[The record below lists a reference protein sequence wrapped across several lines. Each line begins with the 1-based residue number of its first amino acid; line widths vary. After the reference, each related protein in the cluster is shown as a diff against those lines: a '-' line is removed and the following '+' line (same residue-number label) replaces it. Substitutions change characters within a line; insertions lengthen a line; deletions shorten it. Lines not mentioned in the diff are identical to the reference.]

1 MSLSLSIKLHS
12 FDLTGVSLIV
22 DTFLSNLLGDLKVP
36 SSEIGLFDTLLLD
49 LGEVIRD
56 FLIWGELVVVSLGLS
71 FSMLLTA
78 LT

>member
-1 MSLSLSIKLHS
+1 M
-12 FDLTGVSLIV
+12 IV
-22 DTFLSNLLGDLKVP
+22 DTFLSNLLGDLNVP
-36 SSEIGLFDTLLLD
+36 NSEIGLLDTLLLV

-71 FSMLLTA
+71 FSILLTA